1 MSLKIKPLQ
10 AFHGDSILI
19 SFHDEQNGTTRN
31 IFIDGGPRN
40 TYSKKPKTLKNELE
54 QIKHRNE
61 NVDLLVITHIDDDHI
76 GGILRLF
83 EYEDG
88 NLDIIKKFW
97 FNSGELISS
106 FFDTPIDKSRECLLA
121 LKSNP
126 NLSVGQGI
134 SLEGFLKKTNCW
146 ERQVIHTGCETTR
159 LFGSNITIL
168 SPNLEGLKKL
178 NNKWQKEEGEVDLSG
193 DYCDYKIPISELI
206 TRPFKED
213 GSVPNES
220 SISLLLEYKG
230 KKILFLADSHP
241 SVVAKTL
248 RDLKYSSRN
257 KLEVDLVKV
266 SHHGSKKNISPELL
280 ELIKCNNFLIS
291 TNGSKHGLPD
301 KEAIARIIASNKERT
316 FIYFNYNIVE
326 DKNIFL
332 PEDYEDFNFE
342 WKYLDN
348 RSIELI

>member
-1 MSLKIKPLQ
+1 MSLKIKPLK

-19 SFHDEQNGTTRN
+19 SFHDEHNGTTRN
-31 IFIDGGPRN
+31 ILIDGGPRN
-40 TYSKKPKTLKNELE
+40 TYSKSHRTLKKELE

-76 GGILRLF
+76 GGILRIF
-83 EYEDG
+83 EYEDD

-106 FFDTPIDKSRECLLA
+106 FFNTPIDKSRDCPLT

-126 NLSVGQGI
+126 ALSVGQGI
-134 SLEGFLKKTNCW
+134 SLESFLKKTNCW
-146 ERQVIHTGCETTR
+146 DRKVIYSDCETTR

-168 SPNLEGLKKL
+168 SPNVEGLKKL
-178 NNKWQKEEGEVDLSG
+178 NNRWEKEAGEVDLSG
-193 DYCDYKIPISELI
+193 DYSDYEVPISELI

-213 GSVPNES
+213 SSVPNES
-220 SISLLLEYKG
+220 SISFLFEYTD

-241 SVVAKTL
+241 SVVAETL
-248 RDLKYSSRN
+248 KGLGYSSRN

-266 SHHGSKKNISPELL
+266 SHHGSKKNMSPELL
-280 ELIKCNNFLIS
+280 ELIKCNNFLICS
-291 TNGSKHGLPD
+291 NGKKHGLPD
-301 KEAIARIIASNKERT
+301 KEAIARIIAANKERT
-316 FIYFNYNIVE
+316 YIYFNYNIA
-326 DKNIFL
+326 DNIFL
-332 PEDYEDFNFE
+332 PADYEDYDFE

-348 RSIELI
+348 RSIELV